1 MGLPSKLME
10 QAGQAAA
17 RVWRPYR
24 RRHITIVI
32 CVLWTVLCAGIV
44 EAAPAR
50 PQGPPPHSETASQ
63 ALLERQ
69 INSALAQGK
78 GSMAAETLDK
88 LLENPQLDSGTL
100 LRTGIAFAR
109 SAMYSE
115 AVRAFSRCVQ
125 DYPGVFEAHYNLAL
139 AELARDHLA
148 EAYAAIDRAPHQSE
162 QESIAR
168 IYLKGKIEAG
178 MGRLQQ
184 AQEDLAAAFEKDPG
198 RENFALDLGLVCLQA
213 HAYRQ
218 SERVFAQSSALNPHS
233 NYLQLGLALAQLLD
247 GRTSQSLEAS
257 KRLVAAS
264 PEFSPAR
271 LLLGFALYFDGDFAG
286 AREVAR
292 AGLKLPEPD
301 PYLYYLEA
309 ATLFKQHG
317 AEQAQIL
324 NDLNVAERKMPDCA
338 LCYVA
343 SGKVHEQQNEPQLA
357 LADLEKAVRL
367 APDLSEGWYHLAVV
381 YARLGKAEE
390 AGKAREHFEAMKAT
404 DDEREKQI
412 MRGVLLKSLG
422 AQGAVTPP

>member
-1 MGLPSKLME
+1 MGILR
-10 QAGQAAA
+10 A
-17 RVWRPYR
+17 YTR
-24 RRHITIVI
+24 RLVTIAI
-32 CVLWTVLCAGIV
+32 CILCAVPCAGIV

-50 PQGPPPHSETASQ
+50 PQAPPPHSETASL
-63 ALLERQ
+63 ASLERQ

-78 GSMAAETLDK
+78 GSLAAAALDK
-88 LLENPQLDSGTL
+88 LLEYPQLDSGML
-100 LRTGIAFAR
+100 LRTGIDFAQ
-109 SAMYSE
+109 SAMYPE
-115 AVRAFSRCVQ
+115 AVRAFSRCVR
-125 DYPGVFEAHYNLAL
+125 DHPGVFEAHYNLAL
-139 AELARDHLA
+139 TELAQDHLA

-168 IYLKGKIEAG
+168 IYLRGKIEAG
-178 MGRLQQ
+178 MGRLEQ

-233 NYLQLGLALAQLLD
+233 NYLKLGLAVAQLLD
-247 GRTSQSLEAS
+247 GRTSQSLESS
-257 KRLVAAS
+257 KRLLAAS

-317 AEQAQIL
+317 DEQAQIL
-324 NDLNVAERKMPDCA
+324 NDLNVAERKIPDCA

-343 SGKVHEQQNEPQLA
+343 SGKVHEQQNELQLA
-357 LADLEKAVRL
+357 LADLEKAVGL
-367 APDLSEGWYHLAVV
+367 APDLSEGWYHLAAV

-390 AGKAREHFEAMKAT
+390 AGKAREHFAAMKANA
-404 DDEREKQI
+404 DEREKQM

-422 AQGAVTPP
+422 AQSPVTPP

>member
-1 MGLPSKLME
+1 MGLPSKLIE
-10 QAGQAAA
+10 QAGQAAV
-17 RVWRPYR
+17 RVRRAYR
-24 RRHITIVI
+24 RRLITIAI
-32 CVLWTVLCAGIV
+32 RVLCATLCAGII

-50 PQGPPPHSETASQ
+50 PQGPPPRSETASQ
-63 ALLERQ
+63 ASLERQ

-78 GSMAAETLDK
+78 GSLAAEALDK
-88 LLENPQLDSGTL
+88 LLEGPQLDSGTL
-100 LRTGIAFAR
+100 LRTGIAFAQ
-109 SAMYSE
+109 SAMYAE
-115 AVRAFSRCVQ
+115 AVRAFSRCAR

-178 MGRLQQ
+178 MGRLEQ
-184 AQEDLAAAFEKDPG
+184 AQEDLGAAFEKDPG
-198 RENFALDLGLVCLQA
+198 RENFGLDLGLVCLQA

-218 SERVFAQSSALNPHS
+218 SEKVFAQSSALNPHS
-233 NYLQLGLALAQLLD
+233 SYLQLGLALAQFLD

-257 KRLVAAS
+257 KRLVDAS

-286 AREVAR
+286 ALEVAR
-292 AGLKLPEPD
+292 AGLELPKPD

-317 AEQAQIL
+317 AERAQIL
-324 NDLNVAERKMPDCA
+324 NDLNVAERMIPDCA

-343 SGKVHEQQNEPQLA
+343 SGKVHEQQNELQLA
-357 LADLEKAVRL
+357 LADLEKAVGL
-367 APDLSEGWYHLAVV
+367 APDLSEGWYHLAAV

-390 AGKAREHFEAMKAT
+390 AGKAREHFAAMKANA
-404 DDEREKQI
+404 DEREKQM

-422 AQGAVTPP
+422 AQSPVTPP